1 MLAVPCCRC
10 CCGNVDW
17 DGGDVEG
24 ASDTGSEDF
33 PPTVASAARG
43 GDGRERSMSATDL
56 VACGRGRCR
65 ASGGERRRGNARLL
79 RAAEMQLKTSGS
91 DVWGRPA
98 GGCGGGGGGACC
110 RGGLGGGGFW
120 GEDSASVAPAVAGRM
135 RGSAL
140 GRRAPP
146 PPPRGLWVH
155 SPLAPP
161 PSQAGSCRHPP
172 WAPPGVRGAA
182 CEGQTHHCHT
192 KCTPHPPP
200 SRTLPA

>member
-110 RGGLGGGGFW
+110 RGGLWGGGGFW

-146 PPPRGLWVH
+146 PPAWAMG
-155 SPLAPP
+155 PLTPGPP
-161 PSQAGSCRHPP
+161 AESGR
-172 WAPPGVRGAA
+172 
-182 CEGQTHHCHT
+182 
-192 KCTPHPPP
+192 
-200 SRTLPA
+200 

>member
-43 GDGRERSMSATDL
+43 GDGRERGMSATDL

-98 GGCGGGGGGACC
+98 GGCGGGGGGRVAEGDC
-110 RGGLGGGGFW
+110 GGGGVW
-120 GEDSASVAPAVAGRM
+120 GEDSASVAPAVAGADERF
-135 RGSAL
+135 GPGPSC
-140 GRRAPP
+140 PP
-146 PPPRGLWVH
+146 PPPPAWAVG
-155 SPLAPP
+155 PLTPGPP
-161 PSQAGSCRHPP
+161 AESGR
-172 WAPPGVRGAA
+172 
-182 CEGQTHHCHT
+182 
-192 KCTPHPPP
+192 
-200 SRTLPA
+200 

>member
-98 GGCGGGGGGACC
+98 GGCGGGGGGGACC
-110 RGGLGGGGFW
+110 RGGLWGGGFGVKTVPPW
-120 GEDSASVAPAVAGRM
+120 PPRWRGGSEVRPWAV
-135 RGSAL
+135 
-140 GRRAPP
+140 APP

-161 PSQAGSCRHPP
+161 PSQAGSCRHSP

>member
-65 ASGGERRRGNARLL
+65 ASGGERRRGKARLL

-98 GGCGGGGGGACC
+98 GGCGGGGGGCC
-110 RGGLGGGGFW
+110 RGGLWGGGGFGVKTVPPW
-120 GEDSASVAPAVAGRM
+120 PPRWRGRM

-146 PPPRGLWVH
+146 PPAWAMG
-155 SPLAPP
+155 PLTPGPP
-161 PSQAGSCRHPP
+161 AKS
-172 WAPPGVRGAA
+172 
-182 CEGQTHHCHT
+182 GQ
-192 KCTPHPPP
+192 
-200 SRTLPA
+200 